1 MIETIVAYIIQK
13 SIGELLMILLWLY
26 GCFLSESWYKNMY
39 KCGINTNL
47 KMLEIVAIRYIGRIL
62 IKTSSILLLIY

>member
-26 GCFLSESWYKNMY
+26 GCFLNESWYKSMH

-47 KMLEIVAIRYIGRIL
+47 KMVEIVAIRYIGRIL
-62 IKTSSILLLIY
+62 ITTSSILLLIY